1 MENRKCDT
9 VVESKLQGCR
19 WVTANEASG
28 VLELGNYGGPK
39 V

>member
-1 MENRKCDT
+1 MEGRKCDT

-19 WVTANEASG
+19 WVTANEGSR
-28 VLELGNYGGPK
+28 VLELGNHGEQK